1 MKQVP
6 REFRKWGFYVLA
18 DEYAQVVS
26 SRLYGPRLN
35 MGNHPSVER
44 DVHVGQ
50 RASTSNLNLEQV
62 HVEQRT
68 SNFEMV
74 QENLK
79 DDKLSADGK
88 MDKLIN
94 LCKFILLS
102 NVVLAV
108 VISLGLVI
116 LLIKWCNLGAH
127 VPACCNEVH
136 GLLKK
141 IGQHVAACAMKLW
154 NMQQLLHSQS
164 NHWFATTSIK
174 SSIIMQELYVAL
186 FASLFNCINK
196 TDKIHDGWLW
206 HFL

>member
-1 MKQVP
+1 
-6 REFRKWGFYVLA
+6 
-18 DEYAQVVS
+18 
-26 SRLYGPRLN
+26 

-50 RASTSNLNLEQV
+50 RASASNLNLEQV

-68 SNFEMV
+68 SNFEMM

-102 NVVLAV
+102 NVVIAV

-116 LLIKWCNLGAH
+116 LLIK
-127 VPACCNEVH
+127 
-136 GLLKK
+136 
-141 IGQHVAACAMKLW
+141 
-154 NMQQLLHSQS
+154 
-164 NHWFATTSIK
+164 
-174 SSIIMQELYVAL
+174 
-186 FASLFNCINK
+186 
-196 TDKIHDGWLW
+196 
-206 HFL
+206 